1 MRDKESNEIIGG
13 TDDMADYKTENI
25 RNITLIGHGSNG
37 KTTLTEAMLSAAGHV
52 DRQGKVED
60 GAATTDYDPEEIKR
74 HISISAAVAPVE
86 WKNTKINVIDVPGY
100 FDFIGE
106 MMGPLR
112 VVETAGIVVGAVS
125 GLDVG
130 AEKAWNYSKK
140 NNVCRMFI
148 INRMDAE
155 NANYMKVV
163 EQLRDKFGSSVVP
176 MLLPMGE
183 GVNFKGVVNVLENK
197 AYEGTGKGLKEVP
210 VPGDMASAIE
220 TAMEEITEAAAGAD
234 DELMM
239 KYLEGEELT
248 HEEILSGF
256 RAGMA
261 NGTIV
266 PVVAVSAVTGVG
278 VAKMLDVMSV
288 YLHSPK
294 GSKAQGE
301 NPKTGDKIERA
312 CESSEP
318 FSAFVYKTVA
328 DPFVGKLSL
337 FRVMSGS
344 INPATA
350 LYNSTADKAE
360 KAGGLF
366 LMRGKKQT
374 SVNVL
379 NAGDLGALSK
389 LQFTNSGDTLCDAA
403 SPIKYA
409 PIDFPAPCIS
419 KAISA
424 AKQGE
429 EDKVFSGLARLQEED
444 PSIKVEKNTE
454 TTETL
459 VSGQGE
465 VHLDV
470 IRNKM
475 ASKFGANAVLNDPK
489 IPYRETIRKKVA
501 CQGRH
506 KKQSGGHGQ
515 FGDVWIEFSPI
526 GDTNID
532 FEFEDAVV
540 GGAVPRNFIPAVE
553 KGLRENI
560 RKGVLAGY
568 PMVGLHAKLYD
579 GSYHPVDSS
588 EMAFKTAARIAYKK
602 GCMDASPVMLEP
614 IMHVEVFVPDEYM
627 GDIMGDMNKR
637 RGRIMG
643 MDQVDGQQRVTA
655 EAPMGEMFKYATD
668 LRSMTQARGSFT
680 MSFERYEEMPADA
693 AKKIIESA
701 QKDEEE
707 EE

>member
-1 MRDKESNEIIGG
+1 
-13 TDDMADYKTENI
+13 MADYKTENI

-37 KTTLTEAMLSAAGHV
+37 KTTLTEAMLYAAGHV

-86 WKNTKINVIDVPGY
+86 WKGTKINVIDVPGY

-130 AEKAWNYSKK
+130 SEKAWNYAQK

-163 EQLRDKFGSSVVP
+163 EQLRGKFGSSVVP
-176 MLLPMGE
+176 MLLPIGE
-183 GVNFKGVVNVLENK
+183 GAGFKGVVNVLENK

-248 HEEILSGF
+248 HDEILFGF
-256 RAGMA
+256 RAGMQ
-261 NGTIV
+261 NGSIV
-266 PVVAVSAVTGVG
+266 PVVAVSAITGVG

-288 YLHSPK
+288 YLHSPH
-294 GSKAQGE
+294 SAKAQGE
-301 NPKTGDKIERA
+301 NPKTGDKVERS
-312 CESSEP
+312 CDNGEP
-318 FSAFVYKTVA
+318 FSAFVFKTVA

-344 INPATA
+344 ITPATA
-350 LYNSTADKAE
+350 LYNSSADKAE

-366 LMRGKKQT
+366 MMRGKKQT
-374 SVNVL
+374 NVQVL
-379 NAGDLGALSK
+379 NAGDIGALSK

-409 PIDFPAPCIS
+409 PIDFPIPCIS

-429 EDKVFSGLARLQEED
+429 EDKVFSGLSRLQEED

-470 IRNKM
+470 IRNKL
-475 ASKFGANAVLNDPK
+475 ASKFGAQANLNDPK

-602 GCMDASPVMLEP
+602 GCMDASPVLLEP

-680 MSFERYEEMPADA
+680 MTFERYEEMPSDA
-693 AKKIIESA
+693 AKKIIENA